1 MNLAKQ
7 AYNTYEQSQDKD
19 QGDDNNDRSSG
30 QQPGGKGRKQEA
42 DNDND
47 GQHSH
52 KGGNQDTGY
61 GSFPRP
67 ENTNMKMVT
76 EAEHN
81 QEEVLHTEISLKRR
95 ILRLNMLVILVIRVC
110 FLALFNTPKSKL
122 IKVALMRKMLWMRI
136 NRFIIKANPVVA
148 LILGLLVLPQ
158 HCKLLN
164 PCLVVVDWVK
174 RPPRFSVLY

>member
-1 MNLAKQ
+1 
-7 AYNTYEQSQDKD
+7 
-19 QGDDNNDRSSG
+19 
-30 QQPGGKGRKQEA
+30 
-42 DNDND
+42 
-47 GQHSH
+47 
-52 KGGNQDTGY
+52 
-61 GSFPRP
+61 
-67 ENTNMKMVT
+67 MKMVT